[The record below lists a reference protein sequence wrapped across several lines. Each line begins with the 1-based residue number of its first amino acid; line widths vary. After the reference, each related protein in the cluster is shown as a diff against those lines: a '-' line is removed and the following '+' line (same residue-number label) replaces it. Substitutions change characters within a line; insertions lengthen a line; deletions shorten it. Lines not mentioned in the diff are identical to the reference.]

1 MSPPKHKGNRRTS
14 LPHHPASTGS
24 NGAASSSFT
33 QQGYQVDPTTTP
45 EEWERIEQQYWKD
58 AKKAAELED
67 VSMGEKYRDK
77 TAPIRARYAPLLE
90 QRARLK
96 EELDRIKQLC
106 DEVEDE
112 LTQIDMHFF
121 EAKDIIEKRRI
132 NQNTSAQEFFSHY
145 KELARRHA
153 AGQGKEGDERRLH
166 AAATDIAKGGM
177 VATPASE
184 DTAADETTADEPVRN
199 GGAANHSSGSAS
211 ELNSP
216 LSPPSDDLTVFTGV
230 QIYTADGKFVDH
242 VKKIKLDNRHVR
254 NILQIPLKRPVVVR
268 PGRRFPK
275 ETMTSI
281 YEPTDARAAK
291 WLSCMIQARGEEQ
304 EIACQPCQS
313 KTGTWSGC
321 VIVGGED
328 FPRCANCE
336 WSRQGCVGSSY
347 HQDRIQDP
355 DLRQTPQP
363 SHLKEGSARASREG
377 SSAHG
382 FTPVNSG
389 AFRQLTPASAPPK
402 RTTLPTMKGGGRKS
416 LPSMAPPVA
425 AYDDSLMEGNDMD
438 QSDPGPEII
447 KGSLHLEHD
456 GTVYTGPDIMRG
468 VPIERISPSHP
479 YWDEKWEEVEPSI
492 RAKLAEW
499 EAKLAECLA
508 TQPKKRFLAQRQV
521 NRGRTILE
529 FLEKGPIH
537 PYQLVGKKFISK
549 ALISY
554 DTVFR
559 LAQVIDEL
567 PKFGVDIPPVDWV
580 RERLYELHIEEGERF
595 TLSRTVHD
603 LYRDP
608 KLQFLRNRAGFGNI
622 GRPCGVKKGM
632 TSKYPGGIR
641 VKDPQLP
648 PPPRNKRSATQDG
661 KNSAKKPRIDGDRLV
676 TSGPYMKSETASP
689 ISNVPLAEDDDFED
703 GYTSADS
710 SSGDGITPVDWRI
723 LEMKT
728 DRSRTNSKLTQYWHF
743 VGDTE
748 HPHFE
753 HQFMDQSS
761 KPPTWQVYGESFFD
775 LRLDEINRIQY
786 SIPDCL
792 KLVIYTNS
800 VVGCQHRGRF
810 IVRFKRLRTIKR
822 FINFLKH
829 RTRPFRILPEEEVT
843 S

>member
-1 MSPPKHKGNRRTS
+1 MSPSKNKGNRRLS
-14 LPHHPASTGS
+14 LPHHPAPTGT
-24 NGAASSSFT
+24 NGAPPSGLT

-45 EEWERIEQQYWKD
+45 EEWDRIEEQYWKD
-58 AKKAAELED
+58 ARKAAELED
-67 VSMGEKYRDK
+67 HSMGEKYRDK
-77 TAPIRARYAPLLE
+77 TAPIRARYTPLLE

-96 EELDRIKQLC
+96 EELDRIKQMC

-121 EAKDIIEKRRI
+121 EAKDIIEKRRL

-153 AGQGKEGDERRLH
+153 AGMGKAGDERRLQ
-166 AAATDIAKGGM
+166 AAATDIANGSM
-177 VATPASE
+177 ATTPAS
-184 DTAADETTADEPVRN
+184 DNSAMDEPVGN
-199 GGAANHSSGSAS
+199 GGAAIHSSGPAS
-211 ELNSP
+211 LLSSP
-216 LSPPSDDLTVFTGV
+216 LSQPPEDLTDLTGAEVF
-230 QIYTADGKFVDH
+230 TADGKFIDR
-242 VKKIKLDNRHVR
+242 VKKSKLDNRHIR
-254 NILQIPLKRPVVVR
+254 NILQIPLKRRVVVR
-268 PGRRFPK
+268 SGRKFTK
-275 ETMTSI
+275 ETMNSI
-281 YEPTDARAAK
+281 YEPSDARGAK

-304 EIACQPCQS
+304 EIACKSCQGRN
-313 KTGTWSGC
+313 GTWAGC

-336 WSRQGCVGSSY
+336 WNRQGCVGSSY
-347 HQDRIQDP
+347 HQERIQDP
-355 DLRQTPQP
+355 DLQQAPQSP
-363 SHLKEGSARASREG
+363 YAAEGSAQASREG

-382 FTPVNSG
+382 FTPVNG
-389 AFRQLTPASAPPK
+389 TAPRQSTPASAPPK
-402 RTTLPTMKGGGRKS
+402 RTTLPTMKGGRKS
-416 LPSMAPPVA
+416 LPSMAPAVGT
-425 AYDDSLMEGNDMD
+425 YDDSVMEGNDIE
-438 QSDPGPEII
+438 QADPGPEII

-456 GTVYTGPDIMRG
+456 GAVYTAPEIMRG

-492 RAKLAEW
+492 KAKLAEW

-559 LAQVIDEL
+559 LAQVIEEL

-641 VKDPQLP
+641 PKDPHLP
-648 PPPRNKRSATQDG
+648 PPPRNKRGPPQDG
-661 KNSAKKPRIDGDRLV
+661 KVLMKRPRIDEDRFV
-676 TSGPYMKSETASP
+676 TPGPFMKSETGSP
-689 ISNVPLAEDDDFED
+689 SNIPLAENPDLDD

-710 SSGDGITPVDWRI
+710 SSGDGITPVDWRM
-723 LEMKT
+723 LEVKT
-728 DRSRTNSKLTQYWHF
+728 DRSRTNSKYTQYWHF
-743 VGDTE
+743 VSDTE

-753 HQFMDQSS
+753 HQFMKKSN
-761 KPPTWQVYGESFFD
+761 PPTWQVYGESYFD
-775 LRLDEINRIQY
+775 LRLDEITKIQY
-786 SIPDCL
+786 SIPNCL
-792 KLVIYTNS
+792 KLIIHTEPVP
-800 VVGCQHRGRF
+800 GCQHRGRF

-822 FINFLKH
+822 FINFLK
-829 RTRPFRILPEEEVT
+829 RSTRPFNLLPEQEV
-843 S
+843 SP

>member
-1 MSPPKHKGNRRTS
+1 MSPPKNKGNRRVS
-14 LPHHPASTGS
+14 LPHHPASNNT
-24 NGAASSSFT
+24 NGAPTSGLT
-33 QQGYQVDPTTTP
+33 QPGYQVDPTTTP
-45 EEWERIEQQYWKD
+45 EEWDRIEQQYWRD
-58 AKKAAELED
+58 AKKAADLED
-67 VSMGEKYRDK
+67 HSMGEKYRDK
-77 TAPIRARYAPLLE
+77 TAPIRARYTPLLE

-132 NQNTSAQEFFSHY
+132 SQNTSARDFFSHY
-145 KELARRHA
+145 KELARLHA
-153 AGQGKEGDERRLH
+153 AGLGKEGDEQRLH
-166 AAATDIAKGGM
+166 AAATHAAATDITSGSM
-177 VATPASE
+177 VTTPGSD
-184 DTAADETTADEPVRN
+184 DTAADEPVGN
-199 GGAANHSSGSAS
+199 SGAAIHSSGPAS
-211 ELNSP
+211 QLSSP
-216 LSPPSDDLTVFTGV
+216 LSQPPEDISDFTGAEV
-230 QIYTADGKFVDH
+230 YTADGKFIDH
-242 VKKIKLDNRHVR
+242 VKKIKLDTRHVR

-268 PGRRFPK
+268 NGRKFTR
-275 ETMTSI
+275 ETMDSI
-281 YEPTDARAAK
+281 YETTDARAAR

-304 EIACQPCQS
+304 DIACQSCQGRN
-313 KTGTWSGC
+313 GTWAGC

-336 WSRQGCVGSSY
+336 WNQQGCVGSSY
-347 HQDRIQDP
+347 HQERIQDP
-355 DLRQTPQP
+355 DLQRTPQP
-363 SHLKEGSARASREG
+363 SHIKDSSAQASREG
-377 SSAHG
+377 SAYG
-382 FTPVNSG
+382 FTPVNST
-389 AFRQLTPASAPPK
+389 AFRQITPASAPPK
-402 RTTLPTMKGGGRKS
+402 RTILPTTKGGRKS
-416 LPSMAPPVA
+416 LPSMAPAVG
-425 AYDDSLMEGNDMD
+425 AYDDSIIEGNDVD

-456 GTVYTGPDIMRG
+456 GKVYTAPEIMRG

-479 YWDEKWEEVEPSI
+479 YWDDKWEEVEPSI
-492 RAKLAEW
+492 RAKLSEW

-529 FLEKGPIH
+529 FLQKGPIH

-559 LAQVIDEL
+559 LAQVIEEL

-641 VKDPQLP
+641 AKDPHLP
-648 PPPRNKRSATQDG
+648 PPPRNKRGATQDVRII
-661 KNSAKKPRIDGDRLV
+661 AKKPRIDDDRVV
-676 TSGPYMKSETASP
+676 TPGPFMKSETASP
-689 ISNVPLAEDDDFED
+689 IGNIPMAEDPDLED

-710 SSGDGITPVDWRI
+710 SSGDGITSIDWRM
-723 LEMKT
+723 LEVKT
-728 DRSRTNSKLTQYWHF
+728 DCSRTSSRLTQYWHF

-753 HQFMDQSS
+753 HQFMDQTSN
-761 KPPTWQVYGESFFD
+761 PPTWQVYGDSFFD
-775 LRLDEINRIQY
+775 LRLDEIDKIQY
-786 SIPDCL
+786 SLPDCL
-792 KLVIYTNS
+792 KLIIYT
-800 VVGCQHRGRF
+800 VVVDGIKHRGRF
-810 IVRFKRLRTIKR
+810 VVRFKRLRTIKR
-822 FINFLKH
+822 FINFLK
-829 RTRPFRILPEEEVT
+829 RRIRPFKILPEEQV
-843 S
+843 SP